1 MSAGTMRTALALS
14 LGAAVSLGLARFSY
28 ALLLPPMRADLQWSY
43 FTAGAMNT
51 ANAAGYLAGA
61 LMAPRWL
68 ARHDA
73 RRVFLWGMGAT
84 AVLLA
89 LHAAA
94 SGDALIAALRFATG
108 TASAATFVCG
118 GLLAARLVATSARAG
133 AQAASH
139 SAGLVLGLYYGGTG
153 AGIVAS
159 ALIVPAASWAVSG
172 FAWRAAWLG
181 LGIAAF
187 VAAWVSARGTGKMAS
202 PPSVRGA
209 QGSFDWR
216 TLRYGLVAY
225 LMFGLGYIGYMTFV
239 VTLLRERG
247 LDAATV
253 TAFYATLGIAVMA
266 SPWLW
271 ARLLERHRGGVPI
284 ALLNALLSV
293 ATVLPAWGTEP
304 VLVFIS
310 GALFGAV
317 FLSIVAS
324 TTAMVRHNVSAQ
336 AWSRGI
342 AAFTIVFAIGQIV
355 GPSVVGLIAD
365 GGGGLRAGFVVS
377 ACLLALGSIVGW
389 MQRPVVAAKLEA
401 KPGPTG

>member
-1 MSAGTMRTALALS
+1 MNAGTMRAALALS

-28 ALLLPPMRADLQWSY
+28 ALLLPPMRADLHWSY

-51 ANAAGYLAGA
+51 VNAAGYLAGA

-68 ARHDA
+68 ARHDP
-73 RRVFLWGMGAT
+73 RRVFLSGMGAS
-84 AVLLA
+84 AVLLV
-89 LHAAA
+89 LHATV

-108 TASAATFVCG
+108 AASAATFVGG
-118 GLLAARLVATSARAG
+118 GLLAARLAASS
-133 AQAASH
+133 AASH
-139 SAGLVLGLYYGGTG
+139 SSGLVLGLYYGGTG

-159 ALIVPAASWAVSG
+159 ALIVPAASWTAS
-172 FAWRAAWLG
+172 AWRAAWLL
-181 LGIAAF
+181 LGVAAL
-187 VAAWVSARGTGKMAS
+187 VAAWVSARGTRELAS
-202 PPSVRGA
+202 PPAARSTPGA
-209 QGSFDWR
+209 FDWR

-253 TAFYATLGIAVMA
+253 TVFYATLGLAVMA

-271 ARLLERHRGGVPI
+271 AGLLERHRGGVPI
-284 ALLNALLSV
+284 ALLNALLAL
-293 ATVLPAWGTEP
+293 ATALPAWDTGA
-304 VLVFIS
+304 VFVFVS

-324 TTAMVRHNVSAQ
+324 TTAMVRHNVSAP

-342 AAFTIVFAIGQIV
+342 AAFTIVFAVGQIV

-377 ACLLALGSIVGW
+377 ACLLALGSLFGW
-389 MQRPVVAAKLEA
+389 MQRPVIRRSLISSKQEE
-401 KPGPTG
+401 GWTR